1 MALRAKD
8 LAEMLGVSTAAV
20 SLVLNNKPGVGEKKR
35 QEILDKVR
43 ELGCEYL
50 LKEDVPLAG
59 KGSIGFVVY
68 KKNGR
73 IIDESPF
80 FTYILESLN
89 RRVLQ
94 CGYELKFIY
103 LNGKEPADE
112 QRAKLIAGDFAGLII
127 FGVEMQRGDLQ
138 VFIDTGIPFSV
149 LDNSFQESDVDSVA
163 INNAQGVFKAVQ
175 YLYDMGHRRIG
186 YIRCRVRIN
195 SFEERLL
202 EYRLCMERLGLSAD
216 EDLILDAS
224 YSEDEIRADIDAY
237 LDRCPQVPTAFFAE
251 NDFLAC
257 HAMLRFQ
264 ERGYRFPD
272 DISLIGFDDRQ
283 ICQMVQP
290 KLTTVNVPKD
300 IFGPSAVD
308 LLMSKL
314 ESGRR
319 QSLKL
324 EIGTN
329 LILRDSVKQIGS
341 TPDTA
346 SLPRR
351 PSSSR

>member
-20 SLVLNNKPGVGEKKR
+20 SLVLNNKPGVGEKRR
-35 QEILDKVR
+35 QEILEKVR

-50 LKEDVPLAG
+50 LKEQAPPVS
-59 KGSIGFVVY
+59 KGCIGFVVY
-68 KKNGR
+68 KKTGR

-80 FTYILESLN
+80 FTYILEGLN
-89 RRVLQ
+89 QRVLSF
-94 CGYELKFIY
+94 GYDLKFIY
-103 LNGKEPADE
+103 VNGHDPLDT
-112 QRAKLIAGDFAGLII
+112 QRARLLFGGFAGFII
-127 FGVEMQRGDLQ
+127 FGVEMQREDLQ

-163 INNAQGVFKAVQ
+163 INNAQGVFKAIQ

-186 YIRCRVRIN
+186 YIRCRVRIS

-202 EYRLCMERLGLSAD
+202 EYRLCMERFGLPVR
-216 EDLILDAS
+216 EDFILDAG
-224 YSEDEIRADIDAY
+224 YSEAEIRADIDAY
-237 LDRCPQVPTAFFAE
+237 LDGSPQMPTAFFAE

-264 ERGYRFPD
+264 EHGIRFPED
-272 DISLIGFDDRQ
+272 LSMVGFDDRQ

-300 IFGPSAVD
+300 IYGPSAVD
-308 LLMSKL
+308 LLISKL
-314 ESGRR
+314 ESGRK

-329 LILRDSVKQIGS
+329 LILRDSVNKIG
-341 TPDTA
+341 
-346 SLPRR
+346 
-351 PSSSR
+351 